1 MKTTLC
7 VGVVDVEQDSL
18 LLVRR
23 RHDPAAGRWS
33 LPGGRV
39 KSGEALREA
48 AAREAEEET
57 GLTLAIGDLLGTVEI
72 TTSEECLVICD
83 FLARRE
89 DPRAIPRAAS
99 DATVA
104 QFVPLQSVKDLDLV
118 DGLEQWLGAHGVLVG

>member
-33 LPGGRV
+33 LPGGHV

-89 DPRAIPRAAS
+89 DPRAIPR
-99 DATVA
+99 
-104 QFVPLQSVKDLDLV
+104 
-118 DGLEQWLGAHGVLVG
+118 GE